1 MARRRTRRKT
11 RSRRTRG
18 INLLNAAEMYL
29 QTNVLTQGF
38 AGVNPISFITG
49 QEMGQ
54 TSSMMSGTN
63 QKTGQPFSY
72 AVQSSALGYYPGAIS
87 VTIPE
92 LLGVGAANV
101 GDGINTLVNNGK
113 ANWLNMMIGTIGVR
127 AGFAVAKKIT
137 SKQRSFINN
146 QVMKPLGL
154 KSMVRV

>member
-1 MARRRTRRKT
+1 M
-11 RSRRTRG
+11 
-18 INLLNAAEMYL
+18 NAAEMYL

-54 TSSMMSGTN
+54 TTSTMYGTN

-72 AVQSSALGYYPGAIS
+72 AVQSSALGYYPGAVS

-101 GDGINTLVNNGK
+101 GDGINTLVENGK
-113 ANWLNMMIGTIGVR
+113 ANWLNMFVGTIGVR